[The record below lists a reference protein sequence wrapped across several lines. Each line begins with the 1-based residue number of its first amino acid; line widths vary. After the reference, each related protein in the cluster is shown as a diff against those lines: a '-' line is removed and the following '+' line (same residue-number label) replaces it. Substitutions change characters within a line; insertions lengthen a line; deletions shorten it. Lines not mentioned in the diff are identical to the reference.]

1 MTAFHV
7 MPENG
12 VMVQVTEVGDT
23 FYIDWYQ
30 GMHEATYVKAMRD
43 ALIGMGMKGLSLER
57 VE

>member
-12 VMVQVTEVGDT
+12 IMLQVTEIGGT
-23 FYIDWYQ
+23 FCIDWYQ

-43 ALIGMGMKGLSLER
+43 VLAGMGMKDLRIER